1 MLKYIIHRLLI
12 LIPVLFIVTILASLL
27 IYFTPGDPVRVMLGL
42 RANEEAVARIRAEL
56 GLDRPVY
63 IRYLKWLSMI
73 VRGNLGRSLQR
84 NEDILEMILA
94 RLPAT
99 LELNIFAIIV
109 SLILAIPIGVISATK
124 VNTFIDNMSSFFSLF
139 WVSMPGFWIA
149 LIALLLFSMK
159 LHLFPISGRLGPIW
173 TQKGIWSL
181 MLPGLILGIRQVA
194 IISRL
199 IRAGMLEVLSE
210 DYIRTARSKG
220 LAERVVVYKHGLRNA
235 MVPTVTIFGLQ
246 IPELLSISVIIEI
259 VFAWP
264 GMGMLLVDAV
274 FKRDYTLIQGI
285 VLIYALLVIVVNLIV
300 DVLYAYIDPRIKYD

>member
-1 MLKYIIHRLLI
+1 MLKFILHRLLV
-12 LIPVLFIVTILASLL
+12 LIPVLFIVTVLASLL
-27 IYFTPGDPVRVMLGL
+27 IYFTPGDPVRVMLGI
-42 RANEEAVARIRAEL
+42 RANEEAVRAIRAEL

-63 IRYLKWLSMI
+63 IRYIKWLGNI
-73 VRGNLGRSLQR
+73 LRGNLGRSLQR
-84 NEDILEMILA
+84 NEDVLEMILA

-99 LELNIFAIIV
+99 LEMNIFAVCV
-109 SLILAIPIGVISATK
+109 SAVLAIPIGVISAAK
-124 VNTFIDNMSSFFSLF
+124 ANTLVDNLFSFFSLF

-149 LIALLLFSMK
+149 LIALLLFSIK
-159 LHLFPISGRLGPIW
+159 LHVFPISGRLGPIW
-173 TQKGIWSL
+173 TKEGMWSL
-181 MLPGLILGIRQVA
+181 LLPGLILGVRQVA

-199 IRAGMLEVLSE
+199 VRAGMLEVLNE

-220 LAERVVVYKHGLRNA
+220 LAEKVVVYKHGLRNA

-246 IPELLSISVIIEI
+246 VPELLSISVIIEI

-285 VLIYALLVIVVNLIV
+285 VFIYALLVILVNLMV

>member
-1 MLKYIIHRLLI
+1 
-12 LIPVLFIVTILASLL
+12 
-27 IYFTPGDPVRVMLGL
+27 
-42 RANEEAVARIRAEL
+42 
-56 GLDRPVY
+56 
-63 IRYLKWLSMI
+63 
-73 VRGNLGRSLQR
+73 
-84 NEDILEMILA
+84 MILA

-99 LELNIFAIIV
+99 LEMNIFAVCV
-109 SLILAIPIGVISATK
+109 SAVLAIPIGVISAAK
-124 VNTFIDNMSSFFSLF
+124 ANTLVDNLFSFFSLF

-149 LIALLLFSMK
+149 LIALLLFSIK
-159 LHLFPISGRLGPIW
+159 LHVFPISGRLGPIW
-173 TQKGIWSL
+173 TKEGMWSL
-181 MLPGLILGIRQVA
+181 LLPGLILGVRQVA

-199 IRAGMLEVLSE
+199 VRAGMLEVLNE

-220 LAERVVVYKHGLRNA
+220 LAEKVVVYKHGLRNA

-246 IPELLSISVIIEI
+246 VPELLSISVIIEI

-285 VLIYALLVIVVNLIV
+285 VFIYALLVILVNLMV

>member
-1 MLKYIIHRLLI
+1 LLKFILHRLLL
-12 LIPVLFIVTILASLL
+12 LIPVLFIVTVLASLL
-27 IYFTPGDPVRVMLGL
+27 IYFTPGDPVRVMLGI
-42 RANEEAVARIRAEL
+42 RANEEAVRAIRAEL

-63 IRYLKWLSMI
+63 IRYIKWLGNI
-73 VRGNLGRSLQR
+73 LRGNLGKSLQR
-84 NEDILEMILA
+84 NEDVLEMILA

-99 LELNIFAIIV
+99 LEMNIFAVCV
-109 SLILAIPIGVISATK
+109 SAVLAIPIGVISAAK
-124 VNTFIDNMSSFFSLF
+124 ANTLVDNLSSFFSLF

-159 LHLFPISGRLGPIW
+159 LHVFPISGRLGPIW
-173 TQKGIWSL
+173 TKEGMWSL
-181 MLPGLILGIRQVA
+181 LLPGLILGVRQVA

-199 IRAGMLEVLSE
+199 VRAGMLEVLSE

-220 LAERVVVYKHGLRNA
+220 LAEKVVVYKHGLRNA

-246 IPELLSISVIIEI
+246 VPELLSISVIIEI

-285 VLIYALLVIVVNLIV
+285 VFIYALLVILVNLMV

>member
-1 MLKYIIHRLLI
+1 
-12 LIPVLFIVTILASLL
+12 
-27 IYFTPGDPVRVMLGL
+27 MLGI
-42 RANEEAVARIRAEL
+42 RANEEAVRAIRAEL

-63 IRYLKWLSMI
+63 IRYIKWLGNI
-73 VRGNLGRSLQR
+73 LRGNLGRSLQR
-84 NEDILEMILA
+84 NEDVLEMILA

-99 LELNIFAIIV
+99 LEMNIFAVCV
-109 SLILAIPIGVISATK
+109 SAVLAIPIGVISAAK
-124 VNTFIDNMSSFFSLF
+124 ANTLVDNLFSFFSLF

-159 LHLFPISGRLGPIW
+159 LHVFPISGRLGPIW
-173 TQKGIWSL
+173 TKEGMSSL
-181 MLPGLILGIRQVA
+181 LLPGLILGVRQVA

-199 IRAGMLEVLSE
+199 VRAGMLEVLNE

-220 LAERVVVYKHGLRNA
+220 LAEKVVVYKHGLRNA

-246 IPELLSISVIIEI
+246 VPELLSISVIIEI

-285 VLIYALLVIVVNLIV
+285 VFIYALLVILVNLMV

>member
-1 MLKYIIHRLLI
+1 LLKFILHRLLV
-12 LIPVLFIVTILASLL
+12 LIPVLFIVTVLASLL
-27 IYFTPGDPVRVMLGL
+27 IYFTPGDPVRVMLGI
-42 RANEEAVARIRAEL
+42 RANEEAVRAIRAEL

-63 IRYLKWLSMI
+63 IRYIKWLGNI
-73 VRGNLGRSLQR
+73 LRGNLGRSLQR
-84 NEDILEMILA
+84 NEDVLEMILA

-99 LELNIFAIIV
+99 LEMNIFAVCV
-109 SLILAIPIGVISATK
+109 SAVLAIPIGVISAAK
-124 VNTFIDNMSSFFSLF
+124 ANTLVDNLFSFFSLF

-149 LIALLLFSMK
+149 LIALLLFSIK
-159 LHLFPISGRLGPIW
+159 LHVFPISGRLGPIW
-173 TQKGIWSL
+173 TKEGMWSL
-181 MLPGLILGIRQVA
+181 LLPGLILGVRQVA

-199 IRAGMLEVLSE
+199 VRAGMLEVLNE

-220 LAERVVVYKHGLRNA
+220 LAEKVVVYKHGLRNA

-246 IPELLSISVIIEI
+246 VPELLSISVIIEI

-285 VLIYALLVIVVNLIV
+285 VFIYALLVILVNLMV

>member
-1 MLKYIIHRLLI
+1 
-12 LIPVLFIVTILASLL
+12 
-27 IYFTPGDPVRVMLGL
+27 MLGI
-42 RANEEAVARIRAEL
+42 RANEEAVRAIRAEL

-63 IRYLKWLSMI
+63 IRYIKWLGNI
-73 VRGNLGRSLQR
+73 LRGNLGRSLQR
-84 NEDILEMILA
+84 NEDVLEMILA

-99 LELNIFAIIV
+99 LEMNIFAVCV
-109 SLILAIPIGVISATK
+109 SAVLAIPIGVISAAK
-124 VNTFIDNMSSFFSLF
+124 ANTLVDNLFSFFSLF

-149 LIALLLFSMK
+149 LIALLLFSIK
-159 LHLFPISGRLGPIW
+159 LHVFPISGRLGPIW
-173 TQKGIWSL
+173 TKEGMWSL
-181 MLPGLILGIRQVA
+181 LLPGLILGVRQVA

-199 IRAGMLEVLSE
+199 VRAGMLEVLNE

-220 LAERVVVYKHGLRNA
+220 LAEKVVVYKHGLRNA

-246 IPELLSISVIIEI
+246 VPELLSISVIIEI

-285 VLIYALLVIVVNLIV
+285 VFIYALLVILVNLMV